1 MRRTSSMKPALWQG
15 CRPRGLP
22 SLGLAVRAH
31 AGEARPPL
39 IGRNRR
45 FSLGSSLGRISKGSE
60 GKRFKGKKGE
70 GARAKG
76 EEGKKK
82 EKKTREKISERV
94 RKKKIEN
101 K

>member
-1 MRRTSSMKPALWQG
+1 MKPALWQG

-70 GARAKG
+70 GGRG
-76 EEGKKK
+76 EGEGRRRK
-82 EKKTREKISERV
+82 EKRKKDEGEDKRASE
-94 RKKKIEN
+94 KKKIEN